1 MAGFMIMKIEVY
13 ILKRYLWDRINTMIP
28 MFLFLDTKWREMAPF
43 TKLDKIGEVQI
54 REKEKLFI

>member
-1 MAGFMIMKIEVY
+1 MKIEVY
-13 ILKRYLWDRINTMIP
+13 ILKRYLWDRINMMIP